1 MIKNIALAAV
11 AVLGVA
17 GVSAPAFA
25 DSSLTSQTSI
35 SAAFDS
41 TTILARLQSQGVP
54 ATSVEEWGDYVRAF
68 VPGANGG
75 EVMQFFTTDSL
86 TPVQL

>member
-1 MIKNIALAAV
+1 MIKNIALVAV

-17 GVSAPAFA
+17 GATAPAFA
-25 DSSLTSQTSI
+25 DTSLTSQTSI
-35 SAAFDS
+35 SASFDE

-68 VPGANGG
+68 VPQADGSQ
-75 EVMQFFTTDSL
+75 VMQFFTNDTL
-86 TPVQL
+86 APVQL